1 MRFTKEYFEK
11 HKPITNE
18 IKLDELIDMNGSA
31 IEGDFN
37 PSYKDIQTGPVA
49 KAFNDNSD
57 YVKGIATTTDKM
69 ATYAQPRSWWALYYG
84 YGGTPYSHGNKPISE
99 AEMTEALV
107 DKKESED
114 IVEKG
119 KDLDLED
126 KLKRIEDLVK
136 KSSLSVKDKEKML
149 DIINDSKK

>member
-37 PSYKDIQTGPVA
+37 PSFKDIQTGPVA
-49 KAFNDNSD
+49 KSYNDNSD
-57 YVKGIATTTDKM
+57 YVKGIATTTDKI
-69 ATYAQPRSWWALYYG
+69 ATYVQPRSWWALYYG

-99 AEMTEALV
+99 AEVAEALV
-107 DKKESED
+107 DKKESKD
-114 IVEKG
+114 IVDKS
-119 KDLDLED
+119 KDLDLEE
-126 KLKRIEDLVK
+126 KLKQIEDLVK
-136 KSSLSVKDKEKML
+136 KSNLPSKDKERML
-149 DIINDSKK
+149 DIINDSEK

>member
-1 MRFTKEYFEK
+1 MKFTKEYFEK

-18 IKLDELIDMNGSA
+18 MKLDELIDMNGSA

-49 KAFNDNSD
+49 KSFNDNSD
-57 YVKGIATTTDKM
+57 YVKGLPTTTDKI

-99 AEMTEALV
+99 AEMSEALV
-107 DKKESED
+107 DKKESKD
-114 IVEKG
+114 IVEKS
-119 KDLDLED
+119 KDLDLEE
-126 KLKRIEDLVK
+126 KLKRIEDLVN
-136 KSSLSVKDKEKML
+136 KSDLSAKDKEKML
-149 DIINDSKK
+149 DIIKDSEN

>member
-49 KAFNDNSD
+49 KSFNDNSD
-57 YVKGIATTTDKM
+57 YVKGLPTTTDKISR
-69 ATYAQPRSWWALYYG
+69 YAQPRSWWALYYG
-84 YGGTPYSHGNKPISE
+84 YGGTPYSHGNRPISE
-99 AEMTEALV
+99 ADVAEALV
-107 DKKESED
+107 DKKESKE
-114 IVEKG
+114 IVEKS
-119 KDLDLED
+119 KDLDLEE
-126 KLKRIEDLVK
+126 KLKKIEDLVN
-136 KSSLSVKDKEKML
+136 KSDLSPKDKEKML
-149 DIINDSKK
+149 NIIKDSKN

>member
-1 MRFTKEYFEK
+1 MKFTKEYFEK

-18 IKLDELIDMNGSA
+18 IKLDELIDVNGSA

-57 YVKGIATTTDKM
+57 YVKGLPTTTDKI

-99 AEMTEALV
+99 AEMSEALV
-107 DKKESED
+107 DKKESKD
-114 IVEKG
+114 IVEKS
-119 KDLDLED
+119 KDLDLEE
-126 KLKRIEDLVK
+126 KLKRIEDLVN
-136 KSSLSVKDKEKML
+136 KSDLSAKDKEKML
-149 DIINDSKK
+149 DIIKDSEN

>member
-49 KAFNDNSD
+49 KSFNDNSD
-57 YVKGIATTTDKM
+57 YVKGLPTTTDKM
-69 ATYAQPRSWWALYYG
+69 SKYAQPRSWWALYYG
-84 YGGTPYSHGNKPISE
+84 YGGTPYSHGNRPISE
-99 AEMTEALV
+99 ADVAEALV
-107 DKKESED
+107 DKKESKE
-114 IVEKG
+114 IVEKS
-119 KDLDLED
+119 KDLDLEE
-126 KLKRIEDLVK
+126 KLKKIQDLVN
-136 KSSLSVKDKEKML
+136 KSDLSAKDKEKML
-149 DIINDSKK
+149 NIIKDSKN

>member
-37 PSYKDIQTGPVA
+37 PSYRDIQTGPVA

-57 YVKGIATTTDKM
+57 YVKGLPTTTDKI
-69 ATYAQPRSWWALYYG
+69 AKYAQPRSWWALYYG
-84 YGGTPYSHGNKPISE
+84 YGGTPYSHGNRPISE
-99 AEMTEALV
+99 AEMSEALV
-107 DKKESED
+107 DKKESKD
-114 IVEKG
+114 IVEKS
-119 KDLDLED
+119 KDLDLEE
-126 KLKRIEDLVK
+126 KLKQIEDLVK
-136 KSSLSVKDKEKML
+136 KSDLSAKDKEKML
-149 DIINDSKK
+149 DIIKDSKN